1 MARPAPA
8 VPARM
13 EYAANA
19 LRATVAMAAISGFPT
34 TSLPVLAE
42 NAPVQAA
49 VRSIR
54 PPVKI
59 SGASALRDLR
69 VVPVRAP

>member
-1 MARPAPA
+1 MVRPAP
-8 VPARM
+8 VEPART
-13 EYAANA
+13 ESVAHV
-19 LRATVAMAAISGFPT
+19 LRATAATAVISG
-34 TSLPVLAE
+34 LPVTNLPALAE

-69 VVPVRAP
+69 AVPVRAP